1 MGYVGMG
8 MKCAERR
15 GDGLNHETPQN
26 SDKHFQ
32 WVLYVQHLL
41 HYCIFKEKLNTNDA
55 NKIE

>member
-1 MGYVGMG
+1 LWGQREKGMGYVGMG

-32 WVLYVQHLL
+32 
-41 HYCIFKEKLNTNDA
+41 
-55 NKIE
+55 